1 MRKFAFIITISFF
14 LLSCA
19 AEPEPLVFG
28 KDQCHTCKM
37 TLMDKKFGAEVV
49 TKKGK
54 VYKFDDINCLF
65 NFYREGSVDKNE
77 LQYNLVIDFSSPEKL
92 IDAEKAYFLISS
104 EIKSPMASQVA
115 AFESLPN
122 ELKQQWGATEY
133 KWDDLQHQF
142 QP

>member
-1 MRKFAFIITISFF
+1 MKNFALIIISFF
-14 LLSCA
+14 ILSCA
-19 AEPEPLVFG
+19 VEPEPLVFG

-65 NFYREGSVDKNE
+65 NFYHGGTVDKNDV
-77 LQYNLVIDFSSPEKL
+77 QHKLVVDFSSPEKL
-92 IDAEKAYFLISS
+92 IDADKAYFLMSP

-115 AFESLPN
+115 AFESSPS
-122 ELKQQWGATEY
+122 ELKTQWNATEY
-133 KWDDLQHQF
+133 RWNNLQHQF
-142 QP
+142 H